1 MLTIVVKETVIDN
14 KSREENGMI
23 VTETYTLNNTNTGI
37 REAVTL
43 YSSRDPTEEEL
54 FYINMHTFESAYM
67 YAKNKGWEIVGRDG
81 GKQTARNISTS
92 SDSRTGFVHQAGK
105 SKTSEKGFSATGAI
119 LSGGICVVLAIVLL
133 PVLVLN
139 DGSVMVAMLLSMG
152 LSYLGVWFCKQVP
165 KEYQDKIAAEEQE
178 LIKHEYQQALDSQH
192 YNEPWTVRY
201 ATYPCPYCGHYKVR
215 SAKWEDKQLSVA
227 FWGIASSAIGKE
239 YKCEHCKNMW

>member
-1 MLTIVVKETVIDN
+1 MLTIVVKETIIDN

-105 SKTSEKGFSATGAI
+105 SKTSKKGFSATGAI

-133 PVLVLN
+133 PVIVLN

-165 KEYQDKIAAEEQE
+165 KEYQDKIAAEEQRKAE
-178 LIKHEYQQALDSQH
+178 ERLRNGYK
-192 YNEPWTVRY
+192 
-201 ATYPCPYCGHYKVR
+201 CPNCGRAAGHPIG
-215 SAKWEDKQLSVA
+215 AIDKGLSV
-227 FWGIASSAIGKE
+227 GTLGLASNKIGKT
-239 YKCEHCKNMW
+239 YKCENCGYMW

>member
-1 MLTIVVKETVIDN
+1 
-14 KSREENGMI
+14 
-23 VTETYTLNNTNTGI
+23 
-37 REAVTL
+37 
-43 YSSRDPTEEEL
+43 
-54 FYINMHTFESAYM
+54 
-67 YAKNKGWEIVGRDG
+67 
-81 GKQTARNISTS
+81 
-92 SDSRTGFVHQAGK
+92 
-105 SKTSEKGFSATGAI
+105 
-119 LSGGICVVLAIVLL
+119 
-133 PVLVLN
+133 
-139 DGSVMVAMLLSMG
+139 MVAMLLSMG